1 MKLHELTIDAAHKL
15 LKKKEISSRELTRA
29 VFDRIDAVESK
40 IDAYITL
47 CEEFALQQAAQAD
60 KAIANGECSPLT
72 GIPLGIK
79 DLICTRNIPTTC
91 GSKILERF
99 YPAL

>member
-1 MKLHELTIDAAHKL
+1 MKLHELTIDAAHTL

-40 IDAYITL
+40 VDAYL
-47 CEEFALQQAAQAD
+47 ALSEELAMQQAAQAD
-60 KAIANGECSPLT
+60 KAIANGECTPLT

-79 DLICTRNIPTTC
+79 DLICTRNFPTTC
-91 GSKILERF
+91 GSKILEEF
-99 YPAL
+99 YTAL